1 MNFQYISILIFSLLA
16 VSLQGQNIPRAN
28 YTAPMGIQVNTYNGN
43 LYLERTDVVIP
54 NQDLPIGLSFSF
66 NSFQDSTDTG
76 YGYGWSHSY
85 ALRCLP
91 YEGGVVVEREHGRRD
106 SFHFENEQYVAPD
119 GIFDQLTAFGGEVFE
134 LQDKYGMIYKF
145 ENPDH
150 HYLTSVMNTNG
161 STLNLNYADSL
172 LTSIVDASGRSLDLT
187 YQDGHLASVV
197 DNNYSGGRSW
207 DFQYT
212 SGNQLE
218 CVANP
223 FGDCISYEYD
233 EEGRMV
239 KHIEERGFETI
250 IRYDDVN
257 RVSLLQTC
265 IRKTLFAYNTEQF
278 RTTVTEQNEG
288 TDQITTFVYNEE
300 GKLIQKTGNCCGYD
314 MAYSYDNDNNLSEVT
329 DANGNQRQATYDNL
343 GNTITTRDAFSQ
355 QQQMSFGALSRLNS
369 LTDKRGNATAFEY
382 DEDGNLTRIIQ
393 PLGIETN
400 FTYDGEGNMTSMEDG
415 EGNATEI
422 DYNSNNDIEEIRYE
436 IGSEQY
442 SYDAVGNLMST
453 TDANGNSVA
462 MGYDAL
468 NRLRTITDDLGNQI
482 QYNYDAASNLSEEID
497 PEQNIKSY
505 EYDAHNRLYKVTT
518 PIGETNYGYDAL
530 DNLTSITN
538 AEGHA
543 SNFTYDTRSR
553 LASETDAMGFTTR
566 YEYDNNGNVIQRLDA
581 NMQVTNYRYD
591 ALNRLIQREYFG
603 NTDNFE
609 YDANGNLTKCSNNH
623 ISYAFTY
630 DELNRLTS
638 KTAENW
644 GLTIRYEYDKAG
656 NRTKMIDP
664 NGGET
669 AYVYDGNNRLV
680 ALTNPANETTEFIY
694 DLGGRLTEQR
704 NHNGTVTS
712 YEYDVANRLLSL
724 YNRTS
729 NGTVLS
735 SYEYTYNK
743 NGLRTSM
750 TDHTGGTATYEYDG
764 ENRLT
769 RVEYTDGMVEEYAF
783 DKAGNRT
790 SLTKDGVATTYTYD
804 AADRIQNAGT
814 TSYDFD
820 GNGNLIR
827 KTDEDGVTEYH
838 YDGENRLIHV
848 TLPDGSAVNHQY
860 DPFGSRISKNDEE
873 ETTHYFLDGDNVL
886 LELDDDNN
894 EVVRYTSALLMDSW
908 ISMQR
913 DGQSYV
919 YHKNALGSTTGMSN
933 GSQVLVNEY
942 TYDAYGSLKSITEG
956 VENNYRYT
964 GREWDEGIGLYYY
977 RARYNCMSTGRFL
990 TKDKILGYLF
1000 RPSSLNSYAYAEQ
1013 NPIAFL
1019 DPKGNE
1025 IFTLIAIG
1033 FAAVTAVDLF
1043 NKTLENYIEYGDRW
1057 TCYEYSAFSFITLPI
1072 KYSLKPLKWLVGD
1085 RTAPIEKK
1093 LTGANNALK
1102 TKQRAYMDSGRNGG
1116 FKTEMVDEINHIKRN
1131 IDKLEKQKI
1140 IEQRNDGLVSSFDN
1154 LNNNSIGKLLDD
1166 AVDVSVSDITGEDCD
1181 HQSTGGSQEKS
1192 DPGESK
1198 GDSSNPGDDD
1208 DAPPTPPCDVCIPI
1222 IESFDPNE
1230 IVGPE
1235 GVGQQKWVKQES
1247 TLPYTILFENDPDFA
1262 TAAAQRVVITHQ
1274 FDDSVNP
1281 VSFRLGDFG
1290 FGDYYFQVPDDV
1302 SYYDTRIDLSD
1313 SLGIFL
1319 DVIASI
1325 NQELGQAFWIF
1336 ESIDPNTGLA
1346 ETLPAELGFLPVN
1359 DTLTRAGEGFVN
1371 FTIRPSLLAETGD
1384 LIEAQASI
1392 VFDDN
1397 PAIETNIAINTIDGD
1412 APESSLVAP
1421 IDTLDNGRYQLNWE
1435 GTDVGSGLAD
1445 ITLFASV
1452 SYGVFAPVTAPIIG
1466 FSSYTFE
1473 GEPDSVYRFFTIA
1486 RDSVGN
1492 VEPMKFFGEP
1502 ACMELLVDSVMSATA
1517 GQNDG
1522 MITIEVIGNVGPV
1535 TFEWA
1540 HDEMLD
1546 GPVAAN
1552 LAGGEYQVIATD
1564 SLGCEISATIVVDVI
1579 NQTQSLN
1586 TDLFI
1591 YQIFPVPA
1599 GELINVRF
1607 YTAEQ
1612 LVSLTVV
1619 DVHGRSVIQQ
1629 QQKVIAG
1636 QINEASINIA
1646 TLAAGTYYLRLRTQ
1660 SESVNGVFSKQ

>member
-1 MNFQYISILIFSLLA
+1 MNFQYISILVFSLL
-16 VSLQGQNIPRAN
+16 VGSLQGQNIPRAN

-43 LYLERTDVVIP
+43 LYLERVDVVIP

-91 YEGGVVVEREHGRRD
+91 YEGGIVIEREHGRRD

-119 GIFDQLTAFGGEVFE
+119 GIFDQLTALGGEVFE

-145 ENPDH
+145 ENSEH
-150 HYLTSVMNTNG
+150 RYLTSVMNTNG
-161 STLNLNYADSL
+161 STLNLNYTDSL

-207 DFQYT
+207 NFQYT
-212 SGNQLE
+212 AGNQLE

-355 QQQMSFGALSRLNS
+355 QQQMSFGNLSRLNS

-400 FTYDGEGNMTSMEDG
+400 FTYDGEGNLTSMEDG

-442 SYDAVGNLMST
+442 SYDAVGNLTST

-505 EYDAHNRLYKVTT
+505 EYDAHNRLYKVRT
-518 PIGETNYGYDAL
+518 PIGETNYDYDAL

-664 NGGET
+664 DGGET
-669 AYVYDGNNRLV
+669 SYMYDGNNRLV
-680 ALTNPANETTEFIY
+680 ALMNPANEITEFIF

-704 NHNGTVTS
+704 NHNGTVAS

-769 RVEYTDGMVEEYAF
+769 RVEYTDGIVEEYTF

-790 SLTKDGVATTYTYD
+790 SLTKHGVTTNYAYD
-804 AADRIQNAGT
+804 AADRIQNAGS

-838 YDGENRLIHV
+838 YDGENRLIRV
-848 TLPDGSAVNHQY
+848 TLPDGSDVNYQY
-860 DPFGSRISKNDEE
+860 DPFGSRISKDDGNEA
-873 ETTHYFLDGDNVL
+873 THYFLDGDNVL
-886 LELDDDNN
+886 LELDNGNN
-894 EVVRYTSALLMDSW
+894 EVARYTSALLMDSW

-933 GSQVLVNEY
+933 GSQELINEY
-942 TYDAYGSLKSITEG
+942 SYDVYGNLKTITEG
-956 VENNYRYT
+956 VENNYLFT
-964 GREWDEGIGLYYY
+964 GREWDETTQLYYN
-977 RARYNCMSTGRFL
+977 RKRYYYPLCGRFIN
-990 TKDKILGYLF
+990 KDYYSGRF
-1000 RPSSLNSYAYAEQ
+1000 FEPTSLNNYIYGENDPVNKVDRTGLFAVFKWVEEKLLSWGDGESLFNTNYCGAAKTNSKSLPLKSFLDYYCFNHDIDYEQ
-1013 NPIAFL
+1013 NGA
-1019 DPKGNE
+1019 KGAKDAWSNYCPE
-1025 IFTLIAIG
+1025 VLLADLKLLGGSLLSLYHSLITLNPETAIG
-1033 FAAVTAVDLF
+1033 SLGVA
-1043 NKTLENYIEYGDRW
+1043 I
-1057 TCYEYSAFSFITLPI
+1057 FSDVI
-1072 KYSLKPLKWLVGD
+1072 VV
-1085 RTAPIEKK
+1085 KK
-1093 LTGANNALK
+1093 
-1102 TKQRAYMDSGRNGG
+1102 
-1116 FKTEMVDEINHIKRN
+1116 
-1131 IDKLEKQKI
+1131 
-1140 IEQRNDGLVSSFDN
+1140 SFQ
-1154 LNNNSIGKLLDD
+1154 LAWAS
-1166 AVDVSVSDITGEDCD
+1166 ITGVDIDEKCAPDDGEQSSEDD
-1181 HQSTGGSQEKS
+1181 E
-1192 DPGESK
+1192 
-1198 GDSSNPGDDD
+1198 GDSSPPPGGGDGDDD
-1208 DAPPTPPCDVCIPI
+1208 PPTPPCDVCIPI
-1222 IESFDPNE
+1222 IESYDPNE

-1262 TAAAQRVVITHQ
+1262 TAAAQRVVITHL

-1302 SYYDTRIDLSD
+1302 SYYDTRIDLTD

-1359 DTLTRAGEGFVN
+1359 DTLTRSGEGFVN

-1397 PAIETNIAINTIDGD
+1397 PAIATNIAINTIDGD
-1412 APESSLVAP
+1412 VPESSLVAP
-1421 IDTLDNGRYQLNWE
+1421 IDTLGNGHYQLNWE
-1435 GTDVGSGLAD
+1435 GTDIGSGLVD

-1452 SYGVFAPVTAPIIG
+1452 SYGAFAPVTGPIIG

-1473 GEPDSVYRFFTIA
+1473 GEPDSIYRFFTIA

-1540 HDEMLD
+1540 HDTMLD

-1564 SLGCEISATIVVDVI
+1564 SLGCEISATIVVDVV
-1579 NQTQSLN
+1579 NQTQQAAN
-1586 TDLFI
+1586 TDLFL

-1599 GELINVRF
+1599 GDVINIRF
-1607 YTAEQ
+1607 YTIEQ
-1612 LVSLTVV
+1612 LVSLTIL
-1619 DVHGRSVIQQ
+1619 DVQGRSLMHQ
-1629 QQKVIAG
+1629 QQKTIGG
-1636 QINEASINIA
+1636 QINQTSLDI
-1646 TLAAGTYYLRLRTQ
+1646 TLLPAGTYFLRIHTR
-1660 SESVNGVFSKQ
+1660 SEKIDGIFSKQ